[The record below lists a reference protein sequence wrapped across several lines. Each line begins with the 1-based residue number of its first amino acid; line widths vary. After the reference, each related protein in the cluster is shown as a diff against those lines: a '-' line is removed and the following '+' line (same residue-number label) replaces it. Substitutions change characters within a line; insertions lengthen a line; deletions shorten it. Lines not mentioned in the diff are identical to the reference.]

1 MLIPG
6 DDVHLVMGPDGII
19 LRAYRNGYHAQM
31 HARAITGA
39 VVVSVDV
46 AFQLDESIQDDI
58 AAEAEWEDYDSETP
72 VLEVPFGD
80 INDEEQD
87 R

>member
-1 MLIPG
+1 MLLPG

-19 LRAYRNGYHAQM
+19 LRAYRHGYHAQM

-46 AFQLDESIQDDI
+46 AYALDDSIADDI
-58 AAEAEWEDYDSETP
+58 SAESEWEDYDSDTP
-72 VLEVPFGD
+72 VLEVPY
-80 INDEEQD
+80 NEEDQD